1 MRPMRVNSSLS
12 CHEAPPPGP
21 AVTSKISQELA
32 LGLAERGNWGRR
44 CLYTKSVPTSRAK
57 LVPSP
62 ADCLLNVTGAAAGG
76 VAAVCACDAAFD
88 ASMADS
94 LVAGWLTEVGL
105 QAVIGTFRE
114 VSPCCSLTLG
124 SDLLT
129 ITHRKRAH

>member
-1 MRPMRVNSSLS
+1 MSEETGDGGVSTLKVS
-12 CHEAPPPGP
+12 PPQ
-21 AVTSKISQELA
+21 SA
-32 LGLAERGNWGRR
+32 L
-44 CLYTKSVPTSRAK
+44 VRAA
-57 LVPSP
+57 S
-62 ADCLLNVTGAAAGG
+62 LLNVTGAAAGG

-129 ITHRKRAH
+129 ITHRKSAH